1 MKFTLLAS
9 TFAAAM
15 VATALPSFAQMPAAP
30 MVNVVRYE
38 VKRDRIPEFEEVEKQ
53 IAGSY
58 RKAAPNDQF
67 RVVYR
72 VAVGNTSEY
81 WVLTPMSKF
90 ADRDGESAYNKV
102 TTEQER
108 AARGA
113 RLAQY
118 MESVR
123 TSIDRSIGDLSVT
136 SPGIPFPPT
145 WVRYLRVRV
154 RPGTTEQ
161 FIADVKTDVVPALKK
176 MNGSELRVRQTAF
189 GGNANEFT
197 VAAGFEKWAD
207 LDDAAALPKA
217 MGAETFRKFEEKIQ
231 AIETN
236 VENYILRYQKDL
248 SYYPGA
254 TGATSSR

>member
-1 MKFTLLAS
+1 MKVTLLAS
-9 TFAAAM
+9 AL
-15 VATALPSFAQMPAAP
+15 ATATIVTTLPSSAQMPAAP

-38 VKRDRIPEFEEVEKQ
+38 VRRDRIPEFEEVEKQ

-58 RKAAPNDQF
+58 KKASPTDQF

-72 VAVGNTSEY
+72 VAVGNTAEY

-90 ADRDGESAYNKV
+90 ADRDGENPYNKM

-118 MESVR
+118 IESVR
-123 TSIDRSIGDLSVT
+123 TSIDRTIGDLSVT
-136 SPGIPFPPT
+136 SPGTPFPPA
-145 WVRYLRVRV
+145 WVRYIRVRV

-161 FIADVKTDVVPALKK
+161 LIANVKADVVPALKK
-176 MNGSELRVRQTAF
+176 MNGAELRVRQTLF
-189 GGNANEFT
+189 GGNSNEFT
-197 VAAGFEKWAD
+197 VAAGFAKWAE
-207 LDDAAALPKA
+207 LDDTTALPKA
-217 MGAETFRKFEEKIQ
+217 MGAETFRKFEEKMQ

-236 VENYILRYQKDL
+236 SENYILGYQKDL
-248 SYYPGA
+248 SYYPG
-254 TGATSSR
+254 TTATSSSR